1 MANYYLNIIFLNR
14 FIFQLMSLK
23 CLNNFLNTKKSL
35 VLLVNVN
42 HVPNASK
49 SKKKNSKWSIN
60 YCIRNQLFCFTKKIN
75 ILLAGLSHFG
85 LLHSL
90 NQNKKERKKNSF
102 IGCNACSSTCNNKGL
117 FTTPKIASHLL
128 NVKFIK

>member
-90 NQNKKERKKNSF
+90 NQNKKERKKTRLLVVTHALRLVIIKAYLRRPKSRATF
-102 IGCNACSSTCNNKGL
+102 SMSSL
-117 FTTPKIASHLL
+117 
-128 NVKFIK
+128 